1 MKQVTPAKTVPNAT
15 TRRTQWRALLVPE
28 ATGETTTLFLVLA
41 ATVIVLL
48 LLGLLMTFSAS
59 FVTSALD
66 GDAFGIFRRQLM
78 WCLLGIPLTV
88 GVALRD
94 YRTWRPYVRAMVAVS
109 LGLAVIVVVPGIG
122 REVAGARRW
131 LGVEPLVFQPA
142 ELLKLA
148 VPLFCADVLARNWG
162 RLRAGDMHA
171 LLVPVVPLLAVVAVL
186 VMMEPDLET
195 AALLVAIG
203 IAILYVAGLPTRWL
217 VTGALAGAGLVG
229 VGIAS
234 AEFRM
239 GRLTAWLDPTS
250 SAAEFGYQTLQGY
263 YALGSGG
270 WFGTGLGAG
279 RGKWLFLPNAHTD
292 FIFAIIGEELGL
304 LGVLLV
310 LMLYMVIAVVGIR
323 IAAHAPDSFGRLL
336 ATGLVAAIL
345 LQAGINMGSV
355 VGLLPVTGV
364 TLPFVSFGGT
374 SLVITMVSAGLLLSI
389 ARQTRPPAA
398 RSGARVSGRSPARS
412 TSSPRTRDRSART
425 PHHNSEGALR

>member
-1 MKQVTPAKTVPNAT
+1 MTQAQRGDTSKPARRNWLYRVVVPQAS
-15 TRRTQWRALLVPE
+15 
-28 ATGETTTLFLVLA
+28 GETNPLFLVLA
-41 ATVIVLL
+41 ATVVVLL
-48 LLGLLMTFSAS
+48 FLGLLMTFSAS
-59 FVTSALD
+59 FVQSAAD
-66 GDAFGIFRRQLM
+66 TAASGQPDAFGIFRRQLM
-78 WCLLGIPLTV
+78 WCLLGVPLTV

-94 YRTWRPYVRAMVAVS
+94 YRTWRPYIRVFLIVT
-109 LGLAVIVVVPGIG
+109 LLLAIVVVIPGVGIV
-122 REVAGARRW
+122 RSGARRW

-142 ELLKLA
+142 ELLKLS
-148 VPLFCADVLARNWG
+148 VPLFCADVLARHWG
-162 RLRAGDMHA
+162 RLKTGDLHA
-171 LLVPVVPLLAVVAVL
+171 LLVPVAPLLATVAVI
-186 VMMEPDLET
+186 VMAEPDLET

-203 IAILYVAGLPTRWL
+203 IAVLYVAGLPTRWL
-217 VTGALAGAGLVG
+217 LTGGVVGAALMA

-239 GRLTAWLDPTS
+239 GRLGAWLDPAS
-250 SAAEFGYQTLQGY
+250 SAGEYGYQTLQGY

-270 WFGTGLGAG
+270 WLGTGLGAG
-279 RGKWLFLPNAHTD
+279 RGKWLYLPNAHTD

-310 LMLYMVIAVVGIR
+310 LTLYLVIAVVGVR
-323 IAAHAPDSFGRLL
+323 IAATAPDSFGRLL

-389 ARQTRPPAA
+389 ARHTRPADPK
-398 RSGARVSGRSPARS
+398 GKK
-412 TSSPRTRDRSART
+412 
-425 PHHNSEGALR
+425 HELK